1 MVPGDELREL
11 ATETRIRKR
20 PDEGGIVGAPGARK
34 REGASAL
41 FQGENGGI
49 VLDDAR
55 DVNRVQ
61 DDLFSGE
68 NDMATP
74 EGKVKAAIS
83 RELKRLGAYYHM
95 PVQNGMGSPTLD
107 YVGCINGHFF
117 AIEAKSEVGTL
128 TARQELTIE
137 AMKRAGAL
145 VLVIRGVDTIG
156 KIEASFHREG
166 LI

>member
-1 MVPGDELREL
+1 MDG
-11 ATETRIRKR
+11 
-20 PDEGGIVGAPGARK
+20 
-34 REGASAL
+34 
-41 FQGENGGI
+41 
-49 VLDDAR
+49 AR

-61 DDLFSGE
+61 GDLFSGE

-107 YVGCINGHFF
+107 YVGCINGYFF
-117 AIEAKSEVGTL
+117 AIEAKADDGHL
-128 TARQELTIE
+128 TDRQKLTIE

-145 VLVIRGVDTIG
+145 VLVIRGADDVATI
-156 KIEASFHREG
+156 EPAFHEWWA
-166 LI
+166 I

>member
-1 MVPGDELREL
+1 
-11 ATETRIRKR
+11 
-20 PDEGGIVGAPGARK
+20 
-34 REGASAL
+34 
-41 FQGENGGI
+41 
-49 VLDDAR
+49 
-55 DVNRVQ
+55 
-61 DDLFSGE
+61 
-68 NDMATP
+68 MATP

-107 YVGCINGHFF
+107 YVGCINGYFF
-117 AIEAKSEVGTL
+117 AIEAKSEVGAL

>member
-1 MVPGDELREL
+1 M
-11 ATETRIRKR
+11 
-20 PDEGGIVGAPGARK
+20 
-34 REGASAL
+34 
-41 FQGENGGI
+41 
-49 VLDDAR
+49 LDDAR

-68 NDMATP
+68 NGMTTP

-107 YVGCINGHFF
+107 YVGCINGYFF

-145 VLVIRGVDTIG
+145 VLVIRSVDDVGIIEPTFNGLGVIWA
-156 KIEASFHREG
+156 I
-166 LI
+166 

>member
-1 MVPGDELREL
+1 MDG
-11 ATETRIRKR
+11 
-20 PDEGGIVGAPGARK
+20 
-34 REGASAL
+34 
-41 FQGENGGI
+41 
-49 VLDDAR
+49 AR

-61 DDLFSGE
+61 DDLSSGE

-95 PVQNGMGSPTLD
+95 PVQNGMGAPTLD
-107 YVGCINGHFF
+107 YVGCVNGGFF
-117 AIEAKSEVGTL
+117 AIEAKAEGGHL
-128 TARQELTIE
+128 PNRQKLTID

-145 VLVIRGVDTIG
+145 VLVIRGAKEVG
-156 KIEASFHREG
+156 EIEVWFRRWG